1 MGFLQPLSCVGQQQ
15 EHNTATGT
23 KAETGSL
30 INVKPGCEEKC
41 GDVTVPYPFGIGNRK
56 CAMNGD
62 FFLFCD
68 RSASPPQPKFEDV
81 VVLNISITD
90 GSIIARIPTAQR
102 CYNGFGN
109 VLNSTDIKVDLVLRP
124 FRLSGTRNKLTA
136 FGCDTIAF
144 MTDAMGDF
152 GSGCAS
158 LCTINESFKKLN
170 NIIENS
176 CSGIGCCQT
185 PLRKILNK
193 TLTITLDSRSNYSK
207 TLTEEFITCDYAVLA
222 DESFDLS
229 GLHFSDKSSSNVT
242 VEWIIK
248 DEESCGDNTNLTYSE
263 NGQGYRCLIYLLKVF
278 TVRTCVTDIDECN
291 EGYPCEGTCKNTP
304 GSYTCQCPIGMHGD
318 GKLGCRGFRIT
329 TIVAGCVVVLG
340 VLFLLLIGLWWLYK
354 FIKRRRKIKRKQKF
368 FKRNGG
374 LLLRQELSSNEGNIE
389 KTKLFTSKDLEKAT
403 DNYNVSRILG
413 QGGQGTVF
421 KGMLTDGRIVAVK
434 KSKSVHESNV
444 EQFINE
450 VIILSQINHR
460 NVVKLLGC
468 CLETEVPLLV
478 YEFIPNGSLH
488 QYIHEQTEDQLP
500 ITWEIRLGIAVEVSG
515 ALSYLHSAAS
525 IPIYHR
531 DIKSANILLDD
542 KYRAKISD
550 FGTSRSMAVDRTHLT
565 TQVKGT
571 FGYLDPEYFQSSQF
585 TEKSDVYSFG
595 VVLVEL
601 LTGQKPIRLVET
613 EENRS
618 LAAYFLQ
625 VINENRLFEV
635 LDAQVLR
642 EAEKEEVITVAMVAK
657 RCLNLNGKKRPTMK
671 EVALELAGIRAS
683 IGASVLRQCEEI
695 DFVNY
700 DNARHFKTG
709 SSSTGSFFNSVTFS
723 VDGDPL
729 LSNKW

>member
-1 MGFLQPLSCVGQQQ
+1 MWMLWLMMLLLTWP
-15 EHNTATGT
+15 ATGT
-23 KAETGSL
+23 KAETGGL

-90 GSIIARIPTAQR
+90 GSIISRIPTAQR

-176 CSGIGCCQT
+176 CSGFGCCQT

-242 VEWIIK
+242 VEWMIK

-263 NGQGYRCLIYLLKVF
+263 NGQGYRCVCQPGYKGNPYLG
-278 TVRTCVTDIDECN
+278 CHDIDECN

-304 GSYTCQCPIGMHGD
+304 GSYACQCPIGMHGD
-318 GKLGCRGFRIT
+318 GTVGCRGFRIT

-340 VLFLLLIGLWWLYK
+340 LLFLLLIGLWWLYK

-450 VIILSQINHR
+450 VVILSQINHR

-468 CLETEVPLLV
+468 CLETDVPLLV
-478 YEFIPNGSLH
+478 YEFIPNGSLY

-500 ITWEIRLGIAVEVSG
+500 ITWEMRLRIAVEVSG

-550 FGTSRSMAVDRTHLT
+550 FGTSRSMAVDQTHLT

-571 FGYLDPEYFQSSQF
+571 FGYLDPEYFRSSQF

-635 LDAQVLR
+635 LDAEVHR

-657 RCLNLNGKKRPTMK
+657 RCLKLNGKKRPTMK

-683 IGASVLRQCEEI
+683 IGDTVLQQCEEI
-695 DFVNY
+695 DFVDY